1 MNITTINLPII
12 SNARGTGIRSF
23 RVTCGVLWSPT
34 HIPATKWMSIQD
46 CETMLRD
53 IRKDIV
59 ELKHSVE
66 QLQSIKESEP
76 GMCSNNCSTK
86 PNE

>member
-12 SNARGTGIRSF
+12 SNARRTGIRSF